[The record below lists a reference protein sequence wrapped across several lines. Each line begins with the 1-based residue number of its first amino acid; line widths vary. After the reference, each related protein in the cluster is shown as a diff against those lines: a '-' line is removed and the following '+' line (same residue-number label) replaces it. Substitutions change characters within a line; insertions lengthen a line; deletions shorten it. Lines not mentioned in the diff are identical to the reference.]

1 MGEPSTFGS
10 STISRSEKNHHLS
23 ASHAT
28 TANMAFLEGP
38 DALVPAPVNTRGE
51 DGDMR
56 TPFGFLLAVTLLFGS
71 SCGSELPIGK
81 PIKTGDAGNGLT
93 VSLNSRDGVLRDG
106 ENRLYLI
113 FRDSNGKFVDVDSA
127 SLNFHMPAMGTMP
140 VMNDA
145 ATLTTTRKS
154 GVYDAKVKLQMGGE
168 WLAQI
173 AYEGRAGKGKVTL
186 PMSAQ

>member
-1 MGEPSTFGS
+1 MR
-10 STISRSEKNHHLS
+10 ISNCY
-23 ASHAT
+23 
-28 TANMAFLEGP
+28 
-38 DALVPAPVNTRGE
+38 
-51 DGDMR
+51 
-56 TPFGFLLAVTLLFGS
+56 LLAFVFLFGI
-71 SCGSELPIGK
+71 SCGSGLSVGK

-93 VSLNSRDGVLRDG
+93 VSINSRDGVLRDG

-113 FRDSNGKFVDVDSA
+113 FRDSKGDTVDVEAA

-145 ATLTTTRKS
+145 ATLTTTNEP
-154 GVYDAKVKLQMGGE
+154 GVYDAKVRLQMGGE

-173 AYEGRAGKGKVTL
+173 AYEGSAGKGKIIL